1 MNRAILYLA
10 IGASLGTQAKPDV
23 ACRLVNLEEARSL
36 LGAAAVL
43 DMATPAGQAHLCVYS
58 ADRYRM
64 QASLGPAPA
73 PDYLGAR
80 LEKLKQEHN
89 GKDEPGLGDRAISY
103 VDGGTTNV
111 LAVRG
116 ARLYS
121 LQTIG
126 PRNSIVRLR
135 ALMAR
140 MLARM

>member
-1 MNRAILYLA
+1 MNRMILFLA
-10 IGASLGTQAKPDV
+10 AASLGAQPKPGV
-23 ACRLVNLEEARSL
+23 ACRLVNLEEARSV
-36 LGAAAVL
+36 LGGSAVL

-64 QASLGPAPA
+64 QASAGPAPTA
-73 PDYLGAR
+73 DYLRAQ

-103 VDGGTTNV
+103 ADGGTTN
-111 LAVRG
+111 LMAARG

-126 PRNSIVRLR
+126 PKNSIVRMR
-135 ALMAR
+135 VLMAR

>member
-1 MNRAILYLA
+1 MNRAVLFLA
-10 IGASLGTQAKPDV
+10 AAASLGAQLKPGA
-23 ACRLVNLEEARSL
+23 ACKLVNLEEARSV

-64 QASLGPAPA
+64 QASAGPAPTA
-73 PDYLGAR
+73 DYLRAQF
-80 LEKLKQEHN
+80 EKLKQAHH

-103 VDGGTTNV
+103 ADGGTTNL

-121 LQTIG
+121 LQTVG
-126 PRNSIVRLR
+126 PKNSIVRLR
-135 ALMAR
+135 ALMAK